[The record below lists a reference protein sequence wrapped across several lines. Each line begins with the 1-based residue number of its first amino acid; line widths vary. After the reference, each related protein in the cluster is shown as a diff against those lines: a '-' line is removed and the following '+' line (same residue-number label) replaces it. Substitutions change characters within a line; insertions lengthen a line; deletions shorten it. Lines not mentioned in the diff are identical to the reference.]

1 MNYPSA
7 KTTVPSVYPLG
18 MILAVLLLIT
28 SCRTIK
34 QEAQTTMNISELFSA
49 EIYDD
54 DTLWLLPPTWT
65 IDTTPRLPIV
75 RHRHKTI
82 SATHTAKDTTKSVI
96 TKNIAFGKNENCFKV
111 NRLQIGVIIFLSIIG
126 LGLLVFLIR
135 LLRSI

>member
-1 MNYPSA
+1 MNSPSA
-7 KTTVPSVYPLG
+7 KTTVSSVFPLG
-18 MILAVLLLIT
+18 IILAVLLLIT
-28 SCRTIK
+28 SCRTVK
-34 QEAQTTMNISELFSA
+34 QEAQTTIDLSELFSA

-54 DTLWLLPPTWT
+54 DTLWFLPPSWP

-96 TKNIAFGKNENCFKV
+96 TKKIAFGNNVNSFKFS
-111 NRLQIGVIIFLSIIG
+111 RLQIGVIVFLSIIG
-126 LGLLVFLIR
+126 LGFLVFLVR